1 MSATMVLE
9 EKLRLSNDLYFS
21 LYKKLKQWAAA
32 VWDENIVVHEQI
44 KHGTGHSEKIAQY
57 AGIILQNRLQTG
69 TINPEELFL
78 LDASIYL
85 HDIGMQT
92 GWKEFLE
99 IKGTMG
105 ELTKEERFRI
115 RKKHAET
122 SAFAIRSWQSQLPAS
137 LDRELTPVE
146 KNLLCRDFKEPLAFT
161 CQCLL

>member
-1 MSATMVLE
+1 MSETMVLE
-9 EKLRLSNDLYFS
+9 EKLRQSNVLYFS
-21 LYKKLKQWAAA
+21 LYKKLKQWAEA